1 MIRSL
6 SRFEVEN
13 LEVFGTFRCK
23 MAVFRYQEMSLI
35 FSGVNFIA
43 APRTCPS
50 APAGTLCALPK
61 KEDCTGHWGDP
72 GTTSD
77 TDPNQRGFCET
88 PALPPFETAVKKSE
102 RSSEVKASLENT
114 QLQSLAT

>member
-35 FSGVNFIA
+35 FFSGVNFIA

-77 TDPNQRGFCET
+77 TDPNQPGFR
-88 PALPPFETAVKKSE
+88 ETAVKKSE

>member
-35 FSGVNFIA
+35 FFSGVNFIA

-77 TDPNQRGFCET
+77 TDPNQRGFR
-88 PALPPFETAVKKSE
+88 ETAVKKSE